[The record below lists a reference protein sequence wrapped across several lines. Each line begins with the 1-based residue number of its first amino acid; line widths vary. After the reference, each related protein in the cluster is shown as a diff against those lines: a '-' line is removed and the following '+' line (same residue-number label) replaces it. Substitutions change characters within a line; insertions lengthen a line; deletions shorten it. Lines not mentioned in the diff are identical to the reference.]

1 MKGVFGHDVEEGVG
15 VGDSLKRL
23 KRSCLKPLTPRSGNK
38 RAARSRK
45 STKKV
50 SLDPNQHSILE
61 YYQRKDDDE

>member
-23 KRSCLKPLTPRSGNK
+23 KRSCLKPLTPRSGGK
-38 RAARSRK
+38 RAVGSRRSM
-45 STKKV
+45 KKV